1 MVIFII
7 GNDLSSPHLLKMFK
21 KSKLAEKIERVF
33 ESTSKNESPSDCKET
48 FHEQKMKFD
57 ENSKEYQLFFLS
69 SFFSMVDLVIL
80 EISNQ
85 LTKVESKAELKNVFE
100 DYSPESWKLLFH
112 YFCQWISIET
122 FSFVVGNTFINDSKP
137 FQICMISGESQEVES
152 KCLKL

>member
-7 GNDLSSPHLLKMFK
+7 GNDLYSPHLLKMFK
-21 KSKLAEKIERVF
+21 KSELVEKMEQVF
-33 ESTSKNESPSDCKET
+33 ESTSKNESQSDCKET

-69 SFFSMVDLVIL
+69 SFFSMVDLIML
-80 EISNQ
+80 EIPNQ
-85 LTKVESKAELKNVFE
+85 LTKVDSKADLKNVFE
-100 DYSPESWKLLFH
+100 DYSSESWKVLFQ

-122 FSFVVGNTFINDSKP
+122 FPFMINNP
-137 FQICMISGESQEVES
+137 IRFCICMISGESQEVES